1 MMLENIDQT
10 LKKCFE
16 FDLKMIFLTQLSFRG
31 SYDVVYSYFKVQRWQ
46 KNKFLNSKE
55 SLAKNK
61 SNCQKIY
68 PKNNMS
74 SIIVFKEN
82 KWPMCISQ
90 LIKKKKKTRI
100 AFRLGLALIVQTW
113 PSQAQSTYPL
123 IFLFSC
129 CFFFFRIK
137 CFLIGIITMKF

>member
-16 FDLKMIFLTQLSFRG
+16 FDLKMIFLTQLSFRS
-31 SYDVVYSYFKVQRWQ
+31 SYDVVYSYFRVQRWQ

-74 SIIVFKEN
+74 SIIFFKEN

-90 LIKKKKKTRI
+90 LIKKKKKNKNSIQAWASFDRADL
-100 AFRLGLALIVQTW
+100 AFVGLEHLA
-113 PSQAQSTYPL
+113 SH
-123 IFLFSC
+123 FSIQLL
-129 CFFFFRIK
+129 FFFPE
-137 CFLIGIITMKF
+137 